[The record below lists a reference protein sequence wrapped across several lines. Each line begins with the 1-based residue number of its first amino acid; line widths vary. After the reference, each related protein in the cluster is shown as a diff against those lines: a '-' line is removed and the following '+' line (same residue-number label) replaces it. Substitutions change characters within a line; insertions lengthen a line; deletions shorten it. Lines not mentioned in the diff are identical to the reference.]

1 MSLEEA
7 LAANTAAIKEQTAFL
22 KSLQADK
29 GGSASKAAP
38 AAAGKAASGG
48 KPATSKK
55 VTLDTIKEKFGAFLG
70 TDDKKLRAKRIE
82 QVGAM
87 MNHFGVERATLLE
100 EENWAEALGY
110 LKQLEAGETP
120 DYGNEGEGD
129 EDEGEGDSLV

>member
-1 MSLEEA
+1 MSLEDA
-7 LAANTAAIKEQTAFL
+7 LAANTAAIKEQTAFM
-22 KSLQADK
+22 KSLQGDK
-29 GGSASKAAP
+29 G
-38 AAAGKAASGG
+38 AAGKPAGTG
-48 KPATSKK
+48 TKGTDKPATAKK

-100 EENWAEALGY
+100 EENWKEALGY

-120 DYGNEGEGD
+120 EYANEGD
-129 EDEGEGDSLV
+129 EGDEGESLV